1 MYPNL
6 EKELNANH
14 MSMRFVAQAINM
26 PESTFRDKLS
36 KNNFNI
42 QEAFNIKNIL
52 LPKYELE
59 YLFYESNA
67 ATDPQTA

>member
-36 KNNFNI
+36 KNNI
-42 QEAFNIKNIL
+42 SVEEAFNIKNRL
-52 LPKYELE
+52 LPKYEME
-59 YLFYESNA
+59 YLFYSADESTETKSA
-67 ATDPQTA
+67 